1 MTQRE
6 RTPRESNEFIDR
18 RLSES
23 RRLGE
28 RMERSGDRAVQALR
42 AAANALRNGRGGAA
56 DRPS

>member
-1 MTQRE
+1 M
-6 RTPRESNEFIDR
+6 TPRESNRDIDR

-23 RRLGE
+23 RRLGA

>member
-1 MTQRE
+1 M
-6 RTPRESNEFIDR
+6 TPRESNREIDR

-23 RRLGE
+23 RHLGE

-42 AAANALRNGRGGAA
+42 SAANALRNGRTRPV

>member
-6 RTPRESNEFIDR
+6 SNLDIDR
-18 RLSES
+18 RLAES

-28 RMERSGDRAVQALR
+28 RMERSGRRAVRALR
-42 AAANALRNGRGGAA
+42 AAANVLRNHSSSPA